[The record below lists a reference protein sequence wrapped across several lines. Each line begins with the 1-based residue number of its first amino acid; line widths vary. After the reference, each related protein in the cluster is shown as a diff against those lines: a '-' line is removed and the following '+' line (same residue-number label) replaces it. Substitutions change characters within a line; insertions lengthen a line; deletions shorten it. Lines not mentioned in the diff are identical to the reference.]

1 MRRRRHAAVIII
13 SLCLVLGLSGLGLA
27 EEEGSQYPPVAEI
40 IIEGYN
46 RVDMSVIEKAIT
58 KTKVGE
64 PVSEDKVRSDLQAI
78 ANTGYFFDVRA
89 NFAESPKGLAVVF
102 TVVENPVVTRVDIV
116 NDVLPINELRRYMT
130 TRPGRVLNLEEL
142 REDVQILVQK
152 SYEDYGIPVR
162 VHDVVLNEAG
172 EVRIIINET
181 RIADVIIKGNNKT
194 KDHVIT
200 RELKI
205 KPGDVLDINALN
217 QGLRRVLM
225 LGYFDEVARDLQDT
239 DDPDKV
245 NLVVTVTERKTGVFT
260 GGAGYSSAEG
270 FIGYIDVADQNF
282 LGRGQQVNFRWEFGQ
297 KRNYYNVGFFEP
309 YLNENGL
316 FMGFNVYNRLS
327 RDRIKRDG
335 DTEYKY
341 DYHRTGGD
349 ITIGQPITEYTKASL
364 RLKIENYELDYEDD
378 RLKDERGNL
387 RTLRL
392 QTVTN
397 TTDHPFFPTTGFRNT
412 LSAELGGYF
421 LGGDNSFT
429 KYQADLSK
437 YIQVGSNKQTLA
449 FRVHTGFISGDAP
462 PQELFAIGG
471 SETVRGYKYG
481 GFTGEKALT
490 FNAEYRFPIT
500 DIIHGVVFV
509 DSGNAWDSSERMR
522 LSDLHTGYGI
532 GVRLDTPIGVLRLDY
547 GIGEEG
553 GQAYFSL
560 GQAF

>member
-1 MRRRRHAAVIII
+1 MRRRRHTAVFIIT
-13 SLCLVLGLSGLGLA
+13 LCLVLVLSGAVLA
-27 EEEGSQYPPVAEI
+27 AGEGNQYPPVAEI

-46 RVDMSVIEKAIT
+46 RVDKSVIEKAIT
-58 KTKVGE
+58 ETKVGE
-64 PVSEDKVRSDLQAI
+64 PVNEDKIRSDLQSI

-89 NFAESPKGLAVVF
+89 NFAEGPKGLAVVF
-102 TVVENPVVTRVDIV
+102 TVVENPVVTKVDVV
-116 NDVLPINELRRYMT
+116 NDVLPITELRSYMT
-130 TRPGRVLNLEEL
+130 TRPGRILNLEEL
-142 REDVQILVQK
+142 RQDIQVLVQK
-152 SYEDYGIPVR
+152 AYEDYGIPVR

-181 RIADVIIKGNNKT
+181 RIADVIIKGNDKT
-194 KDHVIT
+194 RDYVIT

-205 KPGDVLDINALN
+205 KPGDILDINALN

-260 GGAGYSSAEG
+260 GGAGYSSTEG

-282 LGRGQQVNFRWEFGQ
+282 LGRGEQVNIRWEFGQ

-327 RDRIKRDG
+327 RDRIRRVG
-335 DTEYKY
+335 DEEQKY

-349 ITIGQPITEYTKASL
+349 VTLGQPVTEYTRASL
-364 RLKIENYELDYEDD
+364 RLKIENYEYSSDD
-378 RLKDERGNL
+378 PEFKAESGNL

-397 TTDHPFFPTTGFRNT
+397 TTDHPFFPTTGIKNI

-421 LGGDNSFT
+421 LGGDSDFT

-437 YIQVGSNKQTLA
+437 YMKVGSNGQTLA
-449 FRVHTGFISGDAP
+449 LRVHTGFINGDAP
-462 PQELFAIGG
+462 LQELFYVGG

-481 GFTGEKALT
+481 DFMGEKT
-490 FNAEYRFPIT
+490 ITINGEYRFPIT

-509 DSGNAWDSSERMR
+509 DTGNAWDRSERMR